1 MKKNFTITYKKQVI
15 QVESSEKNVY
25 NLKYPDFKYLML
37 DNNEQGWVVEDRSGD
52 YWTDEDIKAISG
64 LIEKN
69 EPATS
74 KDEVE
79 EESPFPGEE

>member
-15 QVESSEKNVY
+15 QVESSERNVY
-25 NLKYPDFKYLML
+25 NLKYADFKYLML
-37 DNNEQGWVVEDRSGD
+37 NNNEQGWVVEDRSGD
-52 YWTDEDIKAISG
+52 YWTDEDIKDISG

-79 EESPFPGEE
+79 EESPFPGLE